1 MAISMKNEEIL
12 ALYDVEQRI
21 NIEYPNTRK
30 EQRPHVIRYV
40 SETGGPHF
48 ILYSRLAGADVEA
61 VIAEE
66 QAYFGSR
73 GEVEWKVYAH
83 DQPADL
89 RQRLVARGFEAG
101 EAEAVMVLDLAE
113 TPRLDVSTRPGDK
126 TVRRL
131 KEAAQLKD
139 VQQIEE
145 TVWEEDFGWLSQN
158 LATDLAVPGYLSVY
172 AAYVDEQPACA
183 GWIYFH
189 PNGQFADLWGGST
202 VPDQRGRGLYTAVLA
217 ARVQEAAARGYR
229 FLIIDASPMSQPI
242 VARHGFRLLTMAWE
256 CKWEAEEQGG

>member
-1 MAISMKNEEIL
+1 MKSEDIL

-21 NIEYPNTRK
+21 NIEYPGTRK
-30 EQRPHVIRYV
+30 ERRPHVIRYV

-48 ILYSRLAGADVEA
+48 ILYSHLAGADVEA

-66 QAYFGSR
+66 QVYFEPL

-89 RQRLVARGFEAG
+89 RQRLVACGFEAG

-113 TPRLDVSTRPGDK
+113 TPRLDVSSRPGDV

-139 VQQIEE
+139 VQ
-145 TVWEEDFGWLSQN
+145 
-158 LATDLAVPGYLSVY
+158 
-172 AAYVDEQPACA
+172 
-183 GWIYFH
+183 
-189 PNGQFADLWGGST
+189 
-202 VPDQRGRGLYTAVLA
+202 
-217 ARVQEAAARGYR
+217 
-229 FLIIDASPMSQPI
+229 
-242 VARHGFRLLTMAWE
+242 
-256 CKWEAEEQGG
+256 